1 MTAFSAYGKGK
12 RVFSCGRGA
21 GPAKRKRPSG
31 ASASEGLW
39 MEVGGALLSRAPGRS
54 IIAARALNGRV
65 RDGNGCLRPAR
76 AANQG
81 FRKRGTATEPAR
93 IRAGRPAL
101 RARAAANRGAGGR
114 RASRTAYQNPS
125 AERVAALAPGACLPG
140 GLPGAFRGL
149 RLGPRFYGEAWRLDA
164 FSAYPVATWLPGR
177 ADRLDNRRTRGRP
190 PPVLSY

>member
-1 MTAFSAYGKGK
+1 MRILPPQKSAPSDNKK
-12 RVFSCGRGA
+12 RPPASRGA
-21 GPAKRKRPSG
+21 R
-31 ASASEGLW
+31 

-65 RDGNGCLRPAR
+65 RDGNGCLRPAV
-76 AANQG
+76 AANQVFG
-81 FRKRGTATEPAR
+81 ERGTAMGAQGGQ
-93 IRAGRPAL
+93 RAGRARLSMPAP
-101 RARAAANRGAGGR
+101 AACAGAGTR

-125 AERVAALAPGACLPG
+125 AERVAALAPGACRPG

-149 RLGPRFYGEAWRLDA
+149 RLGPRFSGGAWRLDA
-164 FSAYPVATWLPGR
+164 FSAYPFATWLPGR